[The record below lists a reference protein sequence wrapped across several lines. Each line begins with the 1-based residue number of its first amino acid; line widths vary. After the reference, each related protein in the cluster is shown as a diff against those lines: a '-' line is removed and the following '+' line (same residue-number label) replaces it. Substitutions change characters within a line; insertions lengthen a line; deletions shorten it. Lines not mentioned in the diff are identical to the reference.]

1 METLYATELSV
12 PLYQV
17 CLLLVLSTLVLF
29 VGKVKLAL
37 LINYTFVL
45 YWGYW
50 LSREKVLAS
59 NVFEIDS
66 FTIGYFGFGLLII
79 ILALIGF
86 MNRTG

>member
-1 METLYATELSV
+1 METLYATELSI

-50 LSREKVLAS
+50 LSREKLGAS
-59 NVFEIDS
+59 TVYEMDS
-66 FTIGYFGFGLLII
+66 FTFGYFGFGLLII

-86 MNRTG
+86 MNRPG

>member
-50 LSREKVLAS
+50 LSREKVVAS
-59 NVFEIDS
+59 TVFEIDCIIS
-66 FTIGYFGFGLLII
+66 INRGNALLK
-79 ILALIGF
+79 LIQVHF
-86 MNRTG
+86 F